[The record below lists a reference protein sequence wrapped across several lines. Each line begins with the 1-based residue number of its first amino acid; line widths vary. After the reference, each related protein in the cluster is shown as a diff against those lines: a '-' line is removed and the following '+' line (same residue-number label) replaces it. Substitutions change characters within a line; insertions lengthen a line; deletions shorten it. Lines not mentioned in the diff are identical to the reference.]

1 MDNTSHTRHKGW
13 KSRECAHRLHAV
25 TWWEYVQRIA
35 GTSSPSEI
43 GRRTGIGQSSIG
55 RWDSSSPKPESVA
68 TFARTYERPV
78 LEAFV
83 AAGFLTEEE
92 AGTTEIPT
100 DLSYVPGE
108 VLIAEMKR
116 RLKY

>member
-1 MDNTSHTRHKGW
+1 M
-13 KSRECAHRLHAV
+13 

-35 GTSSPSEI
+35 GTASPSEI
-43 GRRTGIGQSSIG
+43 SRRTGIGQSSIG
-55 RWDSSSPKPESVA
+55 RWGSSSPKPENVA
-68 TFARTYERPV
+68 VFARAYERPV

-92 AGTTEIPT
+92 AGTKEIPS
-100 DLSYVPGE
+100 DLTYVPGE
-108 VLIAEMKR
+108 ALLAEMKR

>member
-1 MDNTSHTRHKGW
+1 MS
-13 KSRECAHRLHAV
+13 
-25 TWWEYVQRIA
+25 WWTYVQQIA
-35 GTSSPSEI
+35 GQASAREI
-43 GRRTGIGQSSIG
+43 SRRTGIGQTSVN
-55 RWDSSSPKPESVA
+55 RWQHASPKPENVA

-100 DLSYVPGE
+100 DLTYVPGE